1 MASSCVA
8 CRIFHIISISFNSSD
23 PALTVAEAM
32 NGAKVK
38 IFVFRH
44 VCFVSR
50 IWRQNS
56 SQGSLAFSHLGN
68 RAEVSQMNP
77 RRNSSQ

>member
-1 MASSCVA
+1 MASSCIA
-8 CRIFHIISISFNSSD
+8 CRIFHIISIPFNSSD
-23 PALTVAEAM
+23 PALTVAQAM

-38 IFVFRH
+38 ISMFRH
-44 VCFVSR
+44 FCFVSR

-56 SQGSLAFSHLGN
+56 SPGSLAFSHLGN
-68 RAEVSQMNP
+68 RAESSQMNP